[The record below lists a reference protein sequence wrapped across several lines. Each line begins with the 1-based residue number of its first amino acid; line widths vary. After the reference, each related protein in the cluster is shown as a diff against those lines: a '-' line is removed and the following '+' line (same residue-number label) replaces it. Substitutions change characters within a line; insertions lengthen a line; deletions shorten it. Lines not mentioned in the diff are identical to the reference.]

1 MSRRLHIRHLVRSD
15 GFAGVERY
23 LTYVAPEL
31 AGRGHQVSVLGG
43 EPELMR
49 AALDDTPVTYLPADS
64 LLEVGRQAMA
74 GPRPDILHSHMTAA
88 DIATIGPAA
97 LMRRPVISS
106 LHFAGGRGHSRFT
119 RLAYRGLGAA
129 VDVEVAVSQYVARTS
144 PGHPRV
150 VTMGIPA
157 PSVAHHPGADADPR
171 QPVVLVAQR
180 LEAEKATD
188 VAVRAWV
195 RSGLAQAG
203 WRLVVAGRGACLA
216 DLESLVDQLD
226 AADSVDFVGH
236 DPDVVAR
243 MSTASILLAP
253 RPDEAFGLTVVEAM
267 AAGLPVVAAAGGG
280 HLETLGPVTP
290 DLLFAPGDVEAAAGC
305 LRALA
310 LDAGR
315 RTAASVLV
323 RQRFEDHFRI
333 ERHVDDLEA
342 LYLET
347 IDRPRGRRRARE
359 VTPSEPGRPSVAIAH
374 DYLTQRG
381 GAERVVL
388 ALHDTFPEAAIHTT
402 VHEQAR
408 TFSTFGDTKVIT
420 SPLQR
425 LGALRRNPRLAL
437 PVLAPVVSRMHVD
450 ADVTVCST
458 PGWAHGMRTSGAK
471 VLYVHNTARWL
482 YQSEEYLDGMPF
494 WYRLGLAPFAAPLRR
509 WDQRNAAAADVVLV
523 NSAVTRERVRRH
535 WGRDSEI
542 VHPPPGLNRA
552 GHLVPVP
559 GLEPGFLLTVS
570 RLLPYKRIDAVL
582 EGVALLN
589 QRGGGSAPT
598 RLVVVGSG
606 PDRARLA
613 AFAPPGTLWLEEV
626 RDDQLRWLYA
636 NAEALVT
643 AAHDDFGL
651 TPLEAMQFGTPV
663 VAVREGGFP
672 ETVVEGETGVLFDGA
687 RPADVCRGLLELRS
701 QSWDR
706 TVIEARAALFSA
718 EAFAERIRTV
728 VSDLGGDV
736 SEPCPVVPLRS
747 VDADPGWSEA
757 QSAGPDP
764 EPEASATAG

>member
-1 MSRRLHIRHLVRSD
+1 
-15 GFAGVERY
+15 
-23 LTYVAPEL
+23 
-31 AGRGHQVSVLGG
+31 VLGG
-43 EPELMR
+43 QPALMR
-49 AALDDTPVTYLPADS
+49 AALDHTAVTYLPADT
-64 LLEVGRQAMA
+64 LLEVSRQALA
-74 GPRPDILHSHMTAA
+74 GPRPDVLHTHMTAA

-97 LMRRPVISS
+97 LMRRPVVST
-106 LHFAGGRGHSRFT
+106 LHFAGGRGHSALT
-119 RLAYRGLGAA
+119 RLAYRSLRAGLG
-129 VDVEVAVSQYVARTS
+129 VEVAVSDYVALTA
-144 PGHPRV
+144 PGNPRV

-157 PSVAHHPGADADPR
+157 PIPVTADDVVAR

-180 LEAEKATD
+180 LEREKATD
-188 VAVRAWV
+188 VAIQAWK
-195 RSGLAQAG
+195 RSGLAEEG
-203 WRLVVAGRGACLA
+203 WRLVVAGRGAERAQLEALA
-216 DLESLVDQLD
+216 EQLGAAESI
-226 AADSVDFVGH
+226 DFVGH
-236 DPDVVAR
+236 DPDVLAR
-243 MSTASILLAP
+243 MATASILLAP

-290 DLLFAPGDVEAAAGC
+290 ETLFVPGDVDGAATR
-305 LRALA
+305 LRILA
-310 LDAGR
+310 LDPAR
-315 RTAASVLV
+315 RAAVSRRV
-323 RQRFEDHFRI
+323 QERFEARFRI

-342 LYLET
+342 LYLDT
-347 IDRPRGRRRARE
+347 VSRGRWPGPLGRRRTGRH
-359 VTPSEPGRPSVAIAH
+359 TPTSEASSAPSAGVERRPSVAIAH

-408 TFSTFGDTKVIT
+408 TFSSFGEARVIT

-437 PVLAPVVSRMHVD
+437 PVLAPVVSRMHID

-458 PGWAHGMRTSGAK
+458 PGWAHGMHTSGAK

-509 WDQRNAAAADVVLV
+509 WDRRNAAAADVILV
-523 NSAVTRERVRRH
+523 NSAVTQDRVLRH

-552 GHLVPVP
+552 GHHVAVP

-582 EGVALLN
+582 RGVELLN
-589 QRGGGSAPT
+589 QGAGAAGPT

-606 PDRARLA
+606 PDRARLD
-613 AFAPPGTLWLEEV
+613 AFAPPGTVWLEEV

-672 ETVVEGETGVLFDGA
+672 ETVVEGETGVLFDGT
-687 RPADVCRGLLELRS
+687 RPADVCRGLLQLRS
-701 QSWDR
+701 RSWDR
-706 TVIEARAALFSA
+706 TVIEARAALFSS
-718 EAFAERIRTV
+718 EAFADRIQAV
-728 VSDLGGDV
+728 VAEVAGVEPESD
-736 SEPCPVVPLRS
+736 PCPVVPLHAWGTG
-747 VDADPGWSEA
+747 DAWSDDPSRWA
-757 QSAGPDP
+757 DTDP
-764 EPEASATAG
+764 QPSATAG